1 MSECPVCRFENSPS
15 RRFCQNCGSALAPA
29 PNGPAQ
35 APPKT
40 DELATLTAE
49 LQLARQQLEQARQ
62 EEDRLAKH
70 KDASEEEGKSL
81 RQQRERMAN

>member
-1 MSECPVCRFENSPS
+1 
-15 RRFCQNCGSALAPA
+15 
-29 PNGPAQ
+29 
-35 APPKT
+35 
-40 DELATLTAE
+40 LTAE